1 MAIVDQEKVDYILTL
16 LKNIEYG
23 SLLITIHDGQITQID
38 HTEKN
43 RFAITKKQTAGKK

>member
-23 SLLITIHDGQITQID
+23 SVLITVHEGQITQID
-38 HTEKN
+38 STEKN
-43 RFAITKKQTAGKK
+43 RFVPVKKQIKKNE